1 MPCTRI
7 HDTNPL
13 SFLTTLFPLKKGG
26 IQDPTRGIRNVTVLK
41 TVRWLCFVARRLRE
55 LSSRLCIGSGAVGS
69 GSLRYF
75 ANHLYYLLTAET
87 FGCLIDEVEVVRSF
101 AVKTLLHPGGQ
112 EGDPPRRC
120 LLPATRCWT
129 RRPHGI
135 RSSHYS
141 VVSIVT
147 TKNGES
153 ASRSTWCGW
162 TCPSVVT
169 RPSWTS

>member
-7 HDTNPL
+7 SWH
-13 SFLTTLFPLKKGG
+13 K
-26 IQDPTRGIRNVTVLK
+26 PTFNSHNAVSSQEGRDSGSNCGIRNATVLK
-41 TVRWLCFVARRLRE
+41 TVRWLSLVARRLRE

-75 ANHLYYLLTAET
+75 ANHLYYLFLAET
-87 FGCLIDEVEVVRSF
+87 FGCPIDEVEVVRSF

-112 EGDPPRRC
+112 EGDPPWWC
-120 LLPATRCWT
+120 LLPVILCWT
-129 RRPHGI
+129 RRPPGI

-169 RPSWTS
+169 RPYWTS